1 MEHPVVHFA
10 RATKLLN
17 HLIQKPAKCFFVGFP
32 WLPIITGIFVRRSR
46 LPVTVI
52 PVVIVI
58 LPVGHAPQREP
69 DRGPPRFEEHPD
81 P

>member
-17 HLIQKPAKCFFVGFP
+17 HLIQKPAECFFVGFP
-32 WLPIITGIFVRRSR
+32 CLPDIARILVLLWP
-46 LPVTVI
+46 LPVTAI
-52 PVVIVI
+52 PFVI
-58 LPVGHAPQREP
+58 LPVGHATPREP
-69 DRGPPRFEEHPD
+69 VRGPPRLEEHPD

>member
-17 HLIQKPAKCFFVGFP
+17 HLIQKPTECFFVGFP
-32 WLPIITGIFVRRSR
+32 CLPIIPRILVCLWP
-46 LPVTVI
+46 LPVTAI
-52 PVVIVI
+52 PVVI
-58 LPVGHAPQREP
+58 LPVGHATPREP
-69 DRGPPRFEEHPD
+69 VRGPPRFEEHPD

>member
-1 MEHPVVHFA
+1 
-10 RATKLLN
+10 
-17 HLIQKPAKCFFVGFP
+17 
-32 WLPIITGIFVRRSR
+32 
-46 LPVTVI
+46 VTLI

>member
-17 HLIQKPAKCFFVGFP
+17 HLIQKPAECFFVGFP
-32 WLPIITGIFVRRSR
+32 CLPIITRILVCLWP
-46 LPVTVI
+46 LPVTAI
-52 PVVIVI
+52 PVVS
-58 LPVGHAPQREP
+58 LPVGHATPRELV
-69 DRGPPRFEEHPD
+69 RGPPRVEEHPD

>member
-17 HLIQKPAKCFFVGFP
+17 HLIQKPAECFFVGFP
-32 WLPIITGIFVRRSR
+32 CLPVITRILVSLWT
-46 LPVTVI
+46 LPVTAI
-52 PVVIVI
+52 PVVI
-58 LPVGHAPQREP
+58 LPVGHATPREP
-69 DRGPPRFEEHPD
+69 VRGPPRFEEHPD

>member
-17 HLIQKPAKCFFVGFP
+17 HLIQKPADCFFVGFP
-32 WLPIITGIFVRRSR
+32 CLPIIPGMFVRRSR

-58 LPVGHAPQREP
+58 LLVGHAPQHEP